1 MPSAEKQAY
10 LDFASKIS
18 FFEFGKEGF
27 KKSELDVKKLERE
40 IRILESRTDWNIDGL
55 SDYIRKN
62 PKSFKLFEGLFQLMR
77 FTNAQMIHFIFDVN
91 KLNSADIESIYS
103 YAVYNLKNDDYC
115 RELFLDEISNLM
127 GRAVSYEDI
136 ISDERKFT
144 RSLIVA
150 VFKMVVSD
158 YAEAASRKFEILEK
172 RITKSE
178 FSDLSTRF
186 ATYALDTLELN
197 RLLAGIKV
205 ADFLSAKLI
214 PVDTKGLHGK
224 FLKGVVQRALENHGY
239 TNIDGLLK
247 ENNINVLG
255 ARIDRQ
261 LNIRE
266 LPSGKLFCTE
276 KYVEGVEKPN
286 KGGLKKF
293 DVVILSGYAPKHVFE
308 LNFYTT
314 EGTKIG
320 INEEEYL
327 ALIEEIRKQGGIE
340 FHWVTDGNYW
350 LSPQGKKRFERLY
363 PRFGRIYNANTFIEH
378 LDEFV

>member
-1 MPSAEKQAY
+1 

-224 FLKGVVQRALENHGY
+224 FLKGVIRRALENHRY

-247 ENNINVLG
+247 ENNINILG

-276 KYVEGVEKPN
+276 KYVEGIEKPN
-286 KGGLKKF
+286 KGGPKKF
-293 DVVILSGYAPKHVFE
+293 DVVILSDYVPKHVFE

-327 ALIEEIRKQGGIE
+327 ALSEATRKRGGIE